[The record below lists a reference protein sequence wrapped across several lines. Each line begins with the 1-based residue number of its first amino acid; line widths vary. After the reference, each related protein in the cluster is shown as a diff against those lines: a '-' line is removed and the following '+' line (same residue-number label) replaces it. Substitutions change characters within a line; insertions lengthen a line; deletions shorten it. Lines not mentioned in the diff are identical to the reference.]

1 MKSSSSRL
9 ASSEML
15 PVSTPAAAAVDRPPS
30 SWWAGVW
37 GRRIISLA
45 IAVHLLAL
53 LGEPLR
59 IFSRG
64 TQPASPDADLVRGG
78 LSWYIDFMYLH
89 HGYFFFAPNPGP
101 SHLMDIRL
109 THADG
114 TERHLR
120 LPNHRAQWPRL
131 LYHRHFMLSEF
142 LYQLYT
148 PPPALENTNEE
159 LPLRQAWQRDR
170 ERFERVRSS
179 MERHLADRYGAKR
192 ADIQLMEHRL
202 PNAVEVFE
210 QQMALDDE
218 RLYVILPDQPPSEV
232 RVSPMDA
239 TGRGPISSGAAATRT
254 DVAKQRAANVDSRAD
269 AASLPPASAQP
280 EEVKP

>member
-1 MKSSSSRL
+1 MTSSSARL
-9 ASSEML
+9 VSSAQL
-15 PVSTPAAAAVDRPPS
+15 SSAQPS
-30 SWWAGVW
+30 ATGGLSADGALRTSGWWSGVW
-37 GRRIISLA
+37 GRRVVSIA
-45 IAVHLLAL
+45 IVLHLLAL

-64 TQPASPDADLVRGG
+64 TQPAAPDAHVLRGG

-109 THADG
+109 TDADG

-148 PPPALENTNEE
+148 PPPAPNATPDE
-159 LPLRQAWQRDR
+159 LPIRQAWQRDR
-170 ERFERVRSS
+170 ETFERVRSS
-179 MERHLADRYGAKR
+179 MERHLAARYGAKR
-192 ADIQLMEHRL
+192 ADIQLLEHRL
-202 PNAVEVFE
+202 PNAVEVFD
-210 QQMALDDE
+210 QQMRLDDE
-218 RLYVILPDQPPSEV
+218 RLYVILPDQPASEAQS
-232 RVSPMDA
+232 SPIDA
-239 TGRGPISSGAAATRT
+239 ASSRGDAARGAAAPATLPA
-254 DVAKQRAANVDSRAD
+254 VGAK
-269 AASLPPASAQP
+269 P